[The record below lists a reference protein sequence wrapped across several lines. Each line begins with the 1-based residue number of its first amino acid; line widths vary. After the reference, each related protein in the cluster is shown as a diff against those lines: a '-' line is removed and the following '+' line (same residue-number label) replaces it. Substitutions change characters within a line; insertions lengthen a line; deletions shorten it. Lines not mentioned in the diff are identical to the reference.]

1 MAFIVFEGL
10 DGSGK
15 STLIQA
21 LGRSLEDHSIDYLV
35 TEEPGGT
42 PVGDQIRKVLLDKKN
57 KSLCSKTELLL
68 YQSIRAQHVESV
80 IKPALKQGRWV
91 ICDRFTASSIAFQ
104 SSGRGINLSDVKFLN
119 NFATENVIPDLTIL
133 LDIEPKESKLRLNKR
148 KDSIGQE
155 EDRFEVEDINFH
167 INVRNSYL
175 EQSKNNS
182 GWLVLN
188 GNNSTEKNKQAI
200 KNALVKRG
208 WFNP

>member
-21 LGRSLEDHSIDYLV
+21 LGKDLAKKGVNYLI

-42 PVGDQIRKVLLDKKN
+42 DVGYQIRKVLLDKKN

-68 YQSIRAQHVESV
+68 YQSIRAQHVETI
-80 IKPALKQGRWV
+80 IKPAIKQGRWV

-104 SSGRGINLSDVKFLN
+104 ASGRGIDLTSVEYLN
-119 NFATENVIPDLTIL
+119 NFSTGNLKPDLTIL
-133 LDIEPKESKLRLNKR
+133 LDIEPKESKVRLNKR
-148 KDSIGQE
+148 KNQVGQE
-155 EDRFEVEDINFH
+155 EDRFEIENLKFH
-167 INVRNSYL
+167 TKVRNSYL

-182 GWLVLN
+182 NWLVLDGKN
-188 GNNSTEKNKQAI
+188 TTETNQNQI
-200 KNALVKRG
+200 KDILLKKD
-208 WFNP
+208 W